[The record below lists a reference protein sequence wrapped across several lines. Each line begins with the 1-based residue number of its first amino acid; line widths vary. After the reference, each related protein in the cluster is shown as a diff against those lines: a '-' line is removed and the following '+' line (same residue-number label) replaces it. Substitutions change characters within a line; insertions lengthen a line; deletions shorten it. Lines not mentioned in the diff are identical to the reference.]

1 MKSRTSFFNKTALRK
16 DILRYSPIWALYTL
30 FLLLALFSMTEYSRV
45 DIAGV
50 AVDSLKF
57 MTWINLFYG
66 GACGVFLLM
75 DLFNNRLCNA
85 LHAFPMRREGW
96 LATHILSGVLF
107 GLVPNVLVTAIG
119 AFMLWEYAYLAPIW
133 LAISMMQFLFF
144 FGTAVL
150 AATCAGNLL
159 GSIAVYGITHLV
171 TLFVGV
177 VAQLLYQPLLY
188 GVRLDVQKI
197 YHFFPMQKLCAFD
210 YAKVERLYKGV
221 KPKIRFDGLEGEAW
235 LYVGLCAAAGVLALV
250 LAGVVYRRRN
260 LESAGDFIS
269 LKPIA
274 PLFLLV
280 ATIGAGA
287 FLYMF
292 SDLVGKKTYLFLILG
307 MIIGYFAGKMLLERT
322 LKVFGKKSLLTLAT
336 LLLVIGGTLGLT
348 WIDPLGITTYIPKAD
363 NIEAVYVVGADKG
376 YYYLTDSLISYTGI
390 REDDSFPITEPAE
403 IKDLQEF
410 HRNLTNYRPA
420 ETDGVLC
427 DVHICYKLKDG
438 RTVNRYYEVGRDT
451 PLGKEAGK
459 YFCDMRYIFGV
470 SDTSVLYNAFEA
482 VSIDVFAGEDYTEFK
497 LTEQQ
502 DIADLLNVIAAD
514 CEAGTMAQNWAYHN
528 ETGKEKDYNI
538 EFSVKDDARK
548 QGIWDVSHFY
558 LHVYE
563 DSINT
568 RSYINARITAKGSV
582 TAE

>member
-1 MKSRTSFFNKTALRK
+1 MKTKTSWINKTALRK

-30 FLLLALFSMTEYSRV
+30 FLLLVLFGMAEFSRADMARDTV
-45 DIAGV
+45 DF
-50 AVDSLKF
+50 LKA
-57 MTWINLFYG
+57 MAWINLFYG
-66 GACGVFLLM
+66 GVCGMFLLM
-75 DLFNNRLCNA
+75 DLFNSRLCNA
-85 LHAFPMRREGW
+85 LHAFPVRREGW
-96 LATHILSGVLF
+96 LITHILAGVLF
-107 GLVPNVLVTAIG
+107 GLVPNLLVTGISAL
-119 AFMLWEYAYLAPIW
+119 MLWEYAYMALIW
-133 LAISMMQFLFF
+133 LAISMLQFLFF

-159 GSIAVYGITHLV
+159 GSIAIYGITHLI
-171 TLFVGV
+171 TLFLGV

-188 GVRLDVQKI
+188 GVRLDMDAF
-197 YHFFPMQKLCAFD
+197 YRFFPLQKMNVFD
-210 YAKVERLYKGV
+210 YAKIKVLYQNV
-221 KPKIRFDGLEGEAW
+221 KPQIQYNGLEGEAW
-235 LYVGLCAAAGVLALV
+235 LYVGLCAAVGVLALL

-376 YYYLTDSLISYTGI
+376 YYYLADSLISYTGI
-390 REDDSFPITEPAE
+390 REDDSFPITDPAE
-403 IKDLQEF
+403 IKELQEF
-410 HRNLTNYRPA
+410 HRQLTGYRPS
-420 ETDGVLC
+420 ENDGVLC

-451 PLGKEAGK
+451 TLGKEAGK

-482 VSIDVFAGEDYTEFK
+482 VSIDVFTGEDYTEFK

-502 DIADLLNVIAAD
+502 DIADLLNAIAAD
-514 CEAGTMAQNWAYHN
+514 CEAGTMAQNWAYHD

-538 EFSVKDDARK
+538 EFSVNDEARK
-548 QGIWDVSHFY
+548 QGIWDVPHFY

-563 DSINT
+563 DSVNT

-582 TAE
+582 TTE